1 MNGKNKLK
9 PQKGFVNYGSE
20 SGYPEAVLASVEVVE
35 VEQPKKTRKKKSDVQ
50 TEDKEGE

>member
-9 PQKGFVNYGSE
+9 PQK
-20 SGYPEAVLASVEVVE
+20 AVIEVVEVVE
-35 VEQPKKTRKKKSDVQ
+35 VEQPKKTRKKKADVQ

>member
-9 PQKGFVNYGSE
+9 PQKAVI
-20 SGYPEAVLASVEVVE
+20 EAVEVVE